1 MKIIITVTSLVTAI
15 IIFAVGCYYDKKDL
29 VYPSSSGTTCDTVNV
44 TYNLTIKSIL
54 GTNCYSCHS
63 GSASAG
69 GGIALDNY
77 NSMQPYI
84 KSGQLIRDVAQ
95 TSGSNPMP
103 KGAAKLDNCIV
114 NKMIAW
120 INKGAPNN

>member
-1 MKIIITVTSLVTAI
+1 MKTIITAVSVATAV
-15 IIFAVGCYYDKKDL
+15 IIFAGGCYYDKRDL
-29 VYPSSSGTTCDTVNV
+29 VYPSSSGSSCDTSNV
-44 TYNLTIKSIL
+44 TYSLTIKSIL
-54 GTNCYSCHS
+54 GSNCYSCHS

-84 KSGQLIRDVAQ
+84 KNGQLVRDIAQ

-103 KGAAKLDNCIV
+103 KGGAKLDNCSI
-114 NKMIAW
+114 NKVIAW